1 MPCTVVLGAQWG
13 DEGKGKIV
21 DVLAAE
27 HDVVARDQGGSNAGH
42 SVVVDGHTDVL
53 RHLPS
58 GILRPGKKCLLGNGV
73 VVDPESFLEEME
85 GLAAL
90 GHRLESRLFVSP
102 EAHVILPYHKIVES
116 EAEQGLRPVGTTG
129 RGIGPAYQ
137 DKAGRFGLRM
147 ADLLDR
153 KTLDELVGWAHERT
167 RRLLGPAAKIPPPE
181 EVAARYAD
189 YGAKLAPYVTDVRP
203 MLWEAIGRGQRVLLE
218 GAQGTL
224 LDLDHGTYPYVTSSS
239 ATVGGA
245 LTGLGL
251 GPHAITR
258 VIGVTKA
265 YTTRVG
271 HGPFPTEFEPAL
283 ADTIREAGQEYGS
296 VTGRARR
303 CGWFDAVA
311 LRYSAQLNGLDEL
324 IVTKLDVLDDLP
336 EIQLATRYRRGVEDV
351 PWFLPD
357 ARRLCGVL
365 PVYESYEGWRT
376 STKACRRFMDLPVEA
391 RGYLRAIE
399 ARAGVRVSWVS
410 VGPDRDAMIEV
421 PPLG

>member
-21 DVLAAE
+21 DVLAAA
-27 HDVVARDQGGSNAGH
+27 HDVVARYQGGSNAGH
-42 SVVVDGHTDVL
+42 SVVVDGHTVVL
-53 RHLPS
+53 RLVPS
-58 GILRPGKKCLLGNGV
+58 GILRAGKRCLLGNGV
-73 VVDPESFLEEME
+73 VVDPSAFLEEMD
-85 GLAAL
+85 GLIEL
-90 GHRLESRLFVSP
+90 GHRLEGRLFVSP

-147 ADLLDR
+147 ADLLDG
-153 KTLDELVGWAHERT
+153 KALNELVGWSYERL
-167 RRLLGPAAKIPPPE
+167 RRLLGPVASLPPAA
-181 EVAARYAD
+181 EVAAQYAAF
-189 YGAKLAPYVTDVRP
+189 GERLAPYVADVRP
-203 MLWEAIGRGQRVLLE
+203 MLWEAIGRGQNVLLE

-251 GPHAITR
+251 GPHAIAR
-258 VIGVTKA
+258 VVGVTKA

-283 ADTIREAGQEYGS
+283 ADMIREVGHEYGA

-303 CGWFDAVA
+303 CGWLDAVA
-311 LRYSAQLNGLDEL
+311 LKYACQLNGLDEL
-324 IVTKLDVLDDLP
+324 IVTKLDVLDDVP
-336 EIQLATRYRRGVEDV
+336 EIQVAARYRRGVEDAV
-351 PWFLPD
+351 FTPD
-357 ARRLCGVL
+357 ARRLESVK
-365 PVYESYEGWRT
+365 PVYESYEGWKS
-376 STKACRRFMDLPVEA
+376 STKACRRFIDLPVAA
-391 RGYLRAIE
+391 RGYVRAIE
-399 ARAGVRVSWVS
+399 AMTGVRVSWVS
-410 VGPDRDAMIEV
+410 VGPERDAMIEV
-421 PPLG
+421 PEQ

>member
-21 DVLAAE
+21 DVLAAA
-27 HDVVARDQGGSNAGH
+27 HDVVARYQGGSNAGH
-42 SVVVDGHTDVL
+42 SVVVDGHTVVL
-53 RHLPS
+53 RLVPS
-58 GILRPGKKCLLGNGV
+58 GILRADKRCLLGNGV
-73 VVDPESFLEEME
+73 VVDPEAFLEEMD
-85 GLAAL
+85 GLVQL
-90 GHRLESRLFVSP
+90 GHRLEGRLFVSP

-147 ADLLDR
+147 ADLLDP
-153 KTLDELVGWAHERT
+153 KATQEIVGWAYERL
-167 RRLLGPAAKIPPPE
+167 RRLLPAAALPAAA
-181 EVAARYAD
+181 EVAERYAAF
-189 YGAKLAPYVTDVRP
+189 GARLAPYIADVRP
-203 MLWEAIGRGQRVLLE
+203 MLWEAVSRGQNVLLE

-251 GPHAITR
+251 GPHAIAR
-258 VIGVTKA
+258 VVGVTKA

-271 HGPFPTEFEPAL
+271 HGPFPTEFESAL
-283 ADTIREAGQEYGS
+283 ADTIREIGHEYGA

-303 CGWFDAVA
+303 CGWLDAVA
-311 LRYSAQLNGLDEL
+311 LRYACQLNGLDEL

-336 EIQLATRYRRGVEDV
+336 EIQVAARYRRGVEDATFV
-351 PWFLPD
+351 AD
-357 ARRLCGVL
+357 SRRLEGIK

-376 STKACRRFMDLPVEA
+376 STKACRRFIDLPVAA
-391 RGYLRAIE
+391 RGYVRAIE
-399 ARAGVRVSWVS
+399 AMTGVRVSWVS
-410 VGPDRDAMIEV
+410 VGPEREAMIEV
-421 PPLG
+421 PEQ

>member
-21 DVLAAE
+21 DVLAAS
-27 HDVVARDQGGSNAGH
+27 HDVVARYQGGSNAGH
-42 SVVVDGHTDVL
+42 SVVVDGHTVVL
-53 RHLPS
+53 RLVPS
-58 GILRPGKKCLLGNGV
+58 GILRADKKCLLGNGV
-73 VVDPESFLEEME
+73 VVDPAAFLEEMD
-85 GLAAL
+85 GLVQL
-90 GHRLESRLFVSP
+90 GHRLEGRLYVSP

-116 EAEQGLRPVGTTG
+116 EAEHGLRPVGTTG

-153 KTLDELVGWAHERT
+153 KSLDELVGWACERL
-167 RRLLGPAAKIPPPE
+167 RRLLPSAELPSAA
-181 EVAARYAD
+181 EVAAQYAAF
-189 YGAKLAPYVTDVRP
+189 GERLQPFIADVRP
-203 MLWEAIGRGQRVLLE
+203 MLWEAVNRGQNVLLE

-251 GPHAITR
+251 GPHAISR
-258 VIGVTKA
+258 VVGVTKA

-271 HGPFPTEFEPAL
+271 HGPFPTEFDAGL
-283 ADTIREAGQEYGS
+283 ADTIREVGHEYGA

-303 CGWFDAVA
+303 CGWLDAVA
-311 LRYSAQLNGLDEL
+311 LKYACQLNGLDEL

-336 EIQLATRYRRGVEDV
+336 EIQVAARYRRGVEDAV
-351 PWFLPD
+351 FTPD
-357 ARRLCGVL
+357 ARRLEGVK
-365 PVYESYEGWRT
+365 PVYESYEGWKT
-376 STKACRRFMDLPVEA
+376 PTKACRRFIDLPVMA
-391 RGYLRAIE
+391 RGYVRRIE
-399 ARAGVRVSWVS
+399 AMTSVRVSWVS
-410 VGPDRDAMIEV
+410 VGPERDAMIEV
-421 PPLG
+421 PEQP

>member
-1 MPCTVVLGAQWG
+1 VPCTVVLGAQWG

-21 DVLAAE
+21 DVLAAA
-27 HDVVARDQGGSNAGH
+27 HDVVARYQGGSNAGH
-42 SVVVDGHTDVL
+42 SVVVDGHTVVL
-53 RHLPS
+53 RLVPS
-58 GILRPGKKCLLGNGV
+58 GILRADKRCLLGNGV
-73 VVDPESFLEEME
+73 VVDPEAFLEEMD
-85 GLAAL
+85 GLVAL
-90 GHRLESRLFVSP
+90 GHRLEGRLFVSP

-147 ADLLDR
+147 ADLLDP
-153 KTLDELVGWAHERT
+153 KVTAEIVGWAYERL
-167 RRLLGPAAKIPPPE
+167 RRLLPDATIPAPAD
-181 EVAARYAD
+181 VAERYAAF
-189 YGAKLAPYVTDVRP
+189 GVRLAPFIADVRP
-203 MLWEAIGRGQRVLLE
+203 MLWEAVGRGQNVLLE

-251 GPHAITR
+251 GPHAISR
-258 VIGVTKA
+258 VVGVTKA

-271 HGPFPTEFEPAL
+271 HGPFPTEFESGL
-283 ADTIREAGQEYGS
+283 ADTIREVGHEYGA

-303 CGWFDAVA
+303 CGWLDAVA
-311 LRYSAQLNGLDEL
+311 LKYACQLNGLDEL

-336 EIQLATRYRRGVEDV
+336 EIQVAARYRKGVEDATFV
-351 PWFLPD
+351 AD
-357 ARRLCGVL
+357 ARRLEGIK

-376 STKACRRFMDLPVEA
+376 STKACRRFIDLPVAA
-391 RGYLRAIE
+391 RGYVRAIE
-399 ARAGVRVSWVS
+399 AMTSVRVSWVS
-410 VGPDRDAMIEV
+410 VGPEREAMIEV
-421 PPLG
+421 PEQ